1 MTTAFSARLLG
12 QTEKALNV
20 FLLRE
25 LAGSGIDEPQ
35 WIALTLTVMGE
46 GALTRRQLTQQVAGG
61 LQVDDE
67 QAGKHVDALVA
78 AGLFA
83 DGDRPVASPAG
94 HELWTRVRTFTVELT
109 QRLWG
114 DLPDEELD
122 TAARVLSTVLARA
135 QTLLA

>member
-78 AGLFA
+78 AGLLA